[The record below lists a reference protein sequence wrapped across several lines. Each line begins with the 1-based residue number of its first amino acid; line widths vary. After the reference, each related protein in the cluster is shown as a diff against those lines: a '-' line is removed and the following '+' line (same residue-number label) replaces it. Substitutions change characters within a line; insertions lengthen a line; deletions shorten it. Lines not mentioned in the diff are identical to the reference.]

1 MKSPN
6 YPLNYPVDQFINYPL
21 TVAEGKAIELTF
33 TSMEVVL
40 YGDVPGAPAV
50 LQEHPHALT
59 VALSVVF
66 ALVGNVD
73 VDVGVGDRKVL

>member
-1 MKSPN
+1 M
-6 YPLNYPVDQFINYPL
+6 
-21 TVAEGKAIELTF
+21 
-33 TSMEVVL
+33 
-40 YGDVPGAPAV
+40 

-59 VALSVVF
+59 VALTVVF

>member
-1 MKSPN
+1 MKMVFRVTKSQN
-6 YPLNYPVDQFINYPL
+6 MKDKLSFISS
-21 TVAEGKAIELTF
+21 EGALYVMMT
-33 TSMEVVL
+33 VVL

-59 VALSVVF
+59 VALTVVF

>member
-1 MKSPN
+1 M
-6 YPLNYPVDQFINYPL
+6 
-21 TVAEGKAIELTF
+21 
-33 TSMEVVL
+33 
-40 YGDVPGAPAV
+40 

-59 VALSVVF
+59 VVF